1 MTDHECRCGR
11 LAGLTIEKLMA
22 KPSCTDRFVCPRLD
36 KARRTHPKF
45 NEYLNRHSA
54 AKEAA

>member
-1 MTDHECRCGR
+1 MTEHECNCGR

-22 KPSCTDRFVCPRLD
+22 KTSCTDRFVCPRLD

-45 NEYLNRHSA
+45 NEYLNRHTVKVA
-54 AKEAA
+54 